1 MAAKYWV
8 KLYHEILRD
17 PKMGRLPDRLWRR
30 VIELFLMA
38 GENDDDGLLPD
49 VESMAWTLRLDEDAL
64 REDLAAMAAFGIIHE
79 TDDGWCV
86 TKFAARQAPSSSTE
100 RTIEWRKRQART
112 KTPPSR
118 VSGSWQAE
126 IWKAMPESPGIYE
139 ISCTATGKS
148 YVGASRCVMQRV
160 QQHLSEMGSGV
171 HLMSE
176 DFAEH
181 GPETIKCAL
190 LEAVADEALL
200 PAREDHWMSQYAIDD
215 LYNVEA
221 AKRHR
226 SWPGDESATQEQRP
240 GDVSGTQEQRAGDA
254 SGTIC
259 PTDTESDTDTDTET
273 PKGGGEPPGGVS
285 FQNWIDRLRTAKG
298 NERATI
304 TLELFMALY
313 PKHDRPAY
321 GRLGGAAKQVGGW
334 SRLAQLLWE
343 AGARPPVGDVLD
355 FVTKVA
361 KGKAGDRRNGK
372 NGARAMPSDDEW
384 LAQIKEERKS
394 DATSGG
400 QRG

>member
-1 MAAKYWV
+1 MAATYWI
-8 KLYHEILRD
+8 KLYHEVLRD

-49 VESMAWTLRLDEDAL
+49 VEDMAWTLRLDEDAL
-64 REDLAAMAAFGIIHE
+64 REDLAALAEFDIVTQ

-86 TKFAARQAPSSSTE
+86 TKFAVRQAPV
-100 RTIEWRKRQART
+100 
-112 KTPPSR
+112 P
-118 VSGSWQAE
+118 
-126 IWKAMPESPGIYE
+126 
-139 ISCTATGKS
+139 
-148 YVGASRCVMQRV
+148 GASRTRHWRERV
-160 QQHLSEMGSGV
+160 R
-171 HLMSE
+171 
-176 DFAEH
+176 
-181 GPETIKCAL
+181 K
-190 LEAVADEALL
+190 
-200 PAREDHWMSQYAIDD
+200 SQYDGHEPVTD
-215 LYNVEA
+215 
-221 AKRHR
+221 
-226 SWPGDESATQEQRP
+226 GDETSDETVTTEAEPCDEPVTD
-240 GDVSGTQEQRAGDA
+240 GDDTV
-254 SGTIC
+254 TIR
-259 PTDTESDTDTDTET
+259 PTDTDTDTDTDTES
-273 PKGGGEPPGGVS
+273 PNGGGEPPGGVS
-285 FQNWIDRLRTAKG
+285 FQDWNDRLRAAKG

-304 TLELFMALY
+304 MLELFMALY

-321 GRLGGAAKQVGGW
+321 GRLGGAAKQIGGW

-394 DATSGG
+394 EATSGG